1 MNGETETLPE
11 RGVLPLLMSMIST
24 RVELAA
30 IDTEAHVKATAAAL
44 LTTFVA
50 VVLSLIAFAFIGVVV
65 IVVFWDTH
73 RIAAAASVLA
83 AYASI
88 AGVVALM
95 ARSAWM
101 HRPAA
106 FEATLRELDLD
117 RAAFRRQ
124 S

>member
-1 MNGETETLPE
+1 MNGETGTLPE

-30 IDTEAHVKATAAAL
+30 IDTEAHVKATVAAL

-88 AGVVALM
+88 AGVVALL

-106 FEATLRELDLD
+106 FAATLRELDLD

>member
-1 MNGETETLPE
+1 
-11 RGVLPLLMSMIST
+11 
-24 RVELAA
+24 
-30 IDTEAHVKATAAAL
+30 
-44 LTTFVA
+44 

-65 IVVFWDTH
+65 IVLFWDTH
-73 RIAAAASVLA
+73 RVAAAGGVLA

-88 AGVVALM
+88 AGGVALM
-95 ARSAWM
+95 ARSAWIR
-101 HRPAA
+101 RPAA